1 MSVVMSRGV
10 HPSLLDASR
19 GRSTTLEHHI
29 GERGPGGTW
38 EGRKAAAR
46 PDAFQKLIADG
57 PGGARWGTG
66 RAFQVQHAGDEIA
79 DGDAQV
85 APEPLLHAGIVL
97 RATEEV
103 AHQLTENG
111 AGKLGVFG
119 RDALR
124 LDESLEVAA
133 ELGAGMRGHAPADSH
148 REVVVARKGP
158 NVAFKLRKK
167 FDEDGIGVLRDE
179 VALGHFQFVALERPA
194 SGHQLISRAG
204 REDKKIRFVPFSLDA
219 ITRLGPFDVH
229 THHAG
234 ALQRAA
240 GFLRAVEQQAVQH
253 LSRVNHDGV
262 RHFEDGAMFLA
273 ANELNGVNELLGIR
287 IVEQE
292 RETLDGF
299 VGESAAAGLLPREM
313 LVKKIH
319 FVTGASELLATHC
332 AGGSAANDCNFGHS
346 LLSLYRSRT
355 QSDAQHALGPV
366 MKEIERQRHPKN
378 ATP

>member
-1 MSVVMSRGV
+1 MAV
-10 HPSLLDASR
+10 
-19 GRSTTLEHHI
+19 
-29 GERGPGGTW
+29 
-38 EGRKAAAR
+38 
-46 PDAFQKLIADG
+46 
-57 PGGARWGTG
+57 
-66 RAFQVQHAGDEIA
+66 
-79 DGDAQV
+79 
-85 APEPLLHAGIVL
+85 
-97 RATEEV
+97 
-103 AHQLTENG
+103 
-111 AGKLGVFG
+111 KLGVFG
-119 RDALR
+119 RDALL

-133 ELGAGMRGHAPADSH
+133 ELGAGMRGHAPADSY
-148 REVVVARKGP
+148 REMVVARKRP

-194 SGHQLISRAG
+194 SGHQLISRAS

-273 ANELNGVNELLGIR
+273 ANELDGVNELLGIR

-299 VGESAAAGLLPREM
+299 VGESAAAGLFPREM

-355 QSDAQHALGPV
+355 KSDAQHALGPV